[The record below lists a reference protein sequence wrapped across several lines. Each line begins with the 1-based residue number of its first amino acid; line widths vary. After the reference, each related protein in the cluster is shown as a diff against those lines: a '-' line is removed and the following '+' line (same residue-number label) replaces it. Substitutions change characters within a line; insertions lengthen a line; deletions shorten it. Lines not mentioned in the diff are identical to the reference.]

1 MLIIFMFSNE
11 NSVTSQNKSDRVTS
25 TIIETVNKDVNK
37 DKEKEIIE
45 NTRFVVRKIAHFT
58 LYFVLGG
65 LIYLTLKSYN
75 VNKKIILISI
85 LCDFLYAVSD
95 EIHQVFTI
103 GRTGRIYDV
112 VIDTISST
120 FSIML
125 CKKVNRI

>member
-1 MLIIFMFSNE
+1 MFSNE
-11 NSVTSQNKSDRVTS
+11 NSVTSQSKSDKVTS

-75 VNKKIILISI
+75 VNKRIILISI
-85 LCDFLYAVSD
+85 LCALLYAISD
-95 EIHQVFTI
+95 EIHQVFTN

-120 FSIML
+120 LSIML
-125 CKKVNRI
+125 CKKISRI

>member
-1 MLIIFMFSNE
+1 MFSNE
-11 NSVTSQNKSDRVTS
+11 NSVTSQSKSDKVTS

-75 VNKKIILISI
+75 VNKRIILISI
-85 LCDFLYAVSD
+85 LCALLYAISD
-95 EIHQVFTI
+95 EIHQVFTN

-120 FSIML
+120 LSIML
-125 CKKVNRI
+125 CKKINRI